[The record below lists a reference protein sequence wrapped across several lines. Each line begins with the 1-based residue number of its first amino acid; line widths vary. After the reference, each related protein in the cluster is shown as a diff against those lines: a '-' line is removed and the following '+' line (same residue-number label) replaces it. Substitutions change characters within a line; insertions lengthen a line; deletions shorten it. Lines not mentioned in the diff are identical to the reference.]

1 MENFQKIVVNRCNSW
16 ALPFSRFAI
25 FFIYFYFG
33 AIKVFFENGAA
44 NPLVVGLLG
53 KTMPFFPPDLFLI
66 CFGLFEVIIGLTFLF
81 PKFNRI
87 GLVLLTIHLV
97 TTIVP
102 LVLMP
107 EYTWQ
112 SFLVPTLEGQY
123 IIKNILIIAIAM
135 GILSNLDEYEEVKQ
149 NYA

>member
-1 MENFQKIVVNRCNSW
+1 MQKFNEIIVNRCNTW
-16 ALPFSRFAI
+16 AMPFSRFAI

-33 AIKVFFENGAA
+33 AIKVLAENGAA
-44 NPLVVGLLG
+44 NPLVVGLLN
-53 KTMPFFPPDLFLI
+53 KTLSFIPPDLFLI
-66 CFGLFEVIIGLTFLF
+66 LFGLFEMLIGLTFLF

-87 GLVLLTIHLV
+87 GLVLLTLHLI

-107 EYTWQ
+107 EYTWK

-135 GILSNLDEYEEVKQ
+135 GILSNLDEYEEIKH
-149 NYA
+149 NYV